1 LTQTHCQCIQVPEWE
16 LICQPDYNNPVSNDL
31 LTSIRELHTK
41 HSTQQPTN
49 STDREK
55 K

>member
-1 LTQTHCQCIQVPEWE
+1 MGYELKVEVPEWD
-16 LICQPDYNNPVSNDL
+16 LMCLPHYNNPVSNDF
-31 LTSIRELHTK
+31 LTTIRESNTK